1 MRQNN
6 LRHQI
11 KSQFLTVWEL
21 EDIWP
26 LHPQSNHIK
35 EQLKGKDDS
44 ATHRQSQHNHT
55 WGTTLVAKA
64 ISTDQER
71 FAGCMHLVCSK
82 SMPFQESLQLSN

>member
-11 KSQFLTVWEL
+11 KSQFLTVLEL

-55 WGTTLVAKA
+55 
-64 ISTDQER
+64 
-71 FAGCMHLVCSK
+71 
-82 SMPFQESLQLSN
+82 